1 MTYKLNPILRIFDSP
16 VKVLF
21 PDNTI
26 QVYSSGEDAAQAV
39 FDRLYKILRITA
51 NGNSIVI
58 QLEERQLE
66 AVEDPF
72 T

>member
-21 PDNTI
+21 PDNT
-26 QVYSSGEDAAQAV
+26 VHDYSSGEDVAQAV
-39 FDRLYKILRITA
+39 FDKLYRILRITA
-51 NGNSIVI
+51 NDNTVVI
-58 QLEERQLE
+58 QLEETQLE